1 MNFTIFNFK
10 SLNFFD
16 KGGLKIKENQIIEIN
31 EDQMLVKVKSCGI
44 CGSDIKILKYGN
56 SRVTSGRIMGH
67 EISGEIVKIGT
78 NIEGYKIGDKVSI
91 GADIPCM
98 ECQSCKSKKS
108 KCEKDLAYGHE
119 LDGGF
124 SQYILLK
131 KNDALKAPIAKFNKK
146 ISFDEA
152 ALAEPLGC
160 CINGFEKVK
169 FKSNKIV
176 TIFGAGPI
184 GLMIALLASKYNSKK
199 IFIVDVNKKRLDA
212 AKRILNCET
221 ILLKNNSF
229 LKIFFNLN
237 NDNGSDYIFTA
248 NPSIETH
255 KLALK
260 IANKK
265 SYINLFGGVSKNN
278 SKLTIDSNFIHYNEI
293 NLTGSHGSSH
303 RQHLKALRMIENKEI
318 NLKSLITHKF
328 KLKDI
333 KKAYKI
339 SLSGNALKVSIRPN

>member
-1 MNFTIFNFK
+1 MKNLENFK
-10 SLNFFD
+10 SAYFFGP
-16 KGGLKIKENQIIEIN
+16 KNIKVVNRNIKNIDNNSLII
-31 EDQMLVKVKSCGI
+31 KVSSCMI
-44 CGSDIKILKYGN
+44 CGSDLRIFKEGSVRIKKPMIIGHE
-56 SRVTSGRIMGH
+56 TSG
-67 EISGEIVKIGT
+67 IVVHSKI
-78 NIEGYKIGDKVSI
+78 KKMKVGDKVSL
-91 GADIPCM
+91 GADFDT
-98 ECQSCKSKKS
+98 KSNFAFGY
-108 KCEKDLAYGHE
+108 EI
-119 LDGGF
+119 DGGF

-131 KNDALKAPIAKFNKK
+131 KSEALKAPIARFSKK

-199 IFIVDVNKKRLDA
+199 IFIVDLNKKRLDA
-212 AKRILNCET
+212 AKKILNCKT
-221 ILLKNNSF
+221 MLLKNKSF
-229 LKIFFNLN
+229 VKEFYALN

-265 SYINLFGGVSKNN
+265 SFINLFGGVSKNN

-303 RQHLKALRMIENKEI
+303 KQHIKALRMIENKEI
-318 NLKSLITHKF
+318 NLKPLITHKF

-333 KKAYKI
+333 KKAYKV
-339 SLSGNALKVSIRPN
+339 SLSGKALKVSIRPN

>member
-1 MNFTIFNFK
+1 MKNLENFK
-10 SLNFFD
+10 SAYFFGP
-16 KGGLKIKENQIIEIN
+16 KNIKVVNRNIKNIDNNSLII
-31 EDQMLVKVKSCGI
+31 KVSSCMI
-44 CGSDIKILKYGN
+44 CGSDLRIFKEGSVRIKKPMIIGHE
-56 SRVTSGRIMGH
+56 TSG
-67 EISGEIVKIGT
+67 IVVHSKI
-78 NIEGYKIGDKVSI
+78 KKMKVGDKVSL
-91 GADIPCM
+91 GADFDT
-98 ECQSCKSKKS
+98 KSNFAFGY
-108 KCEKDLAYGHE
+108 EI
-119 LDGGF
+119 DGGF

-131 KNDALKAPIAKFNKK
+131 KSEALKAPIARFSKK

-199 IFIVDVNKKRLDA
+199 IFIVDLNKKRLDA
-212 AKRILNCET
+212 AKKILNCKT
-221 ILLKNNSF
+221 MLLKNKSF
-229 LKIFFNLN
+229 VKEFYALN

-265 SYINLFGGVSKNN
+265 SFINLFGGVSKNN

-303 RQHLKALRMIENKEI
+303 RQHIKALKMIENKEI
-318 NLKSLITHKF
+318 NLKPLITHKF

-333 KKAYKI
+333 KKAYKV
-339 SLSGNALKVSIRPN
+339 SLSGKALKVSIRPN

>member
-1 MNFTIFNFK
+1 MKHLENFK
-10 SLNFFD
+10 SAYFYGPKN
-16 KGGLKIKENQIIEIN
+16 IKVINRNVKNIDENSLII
-31 EDQMLVKVKSCGI
+31 KVNSCMI
-44 CGSDIKILKYGN
+44 CGSDLRIFKEGSNRIKKPI
-56 SRVTSGRIMGH
+56 VIGH
-67 EISGEIVKIGT
+67 ETAGVVVHSKIK
-78 NIEGYKIGDKVSI
+78 KIKSGDKVSL
-91 GADIPCM
+91 GADFDT
-98 ECQSCKSKKS
+98 KSNFAFGY
-108 KCEKDLAYGHE
+108 EI
-119 LDGGF
+119 DGGF